1 MKIVFKFSLNKN
13 TINLSKNYYKVLEID
28 MKSDQKTIK
37 KSYLK
42 LVKKFH
48 PDVNKTGKEKFTEVQ

>member
-13 TINLSKNYYKVLEID
+13 AINLSKNYYKVLEID

-37 KSYLK
+37 KSYLT

-48 PDVNKTGKEKFTEVQ
+48 PDVNKSGK